1 MGLEFQ
7 QAASQ
12 GSMGRGGGSQEAREE
27 TQAKAQAGNAEA

>member
-12 GSMGRGGGSQEAREE
+12 GSMGRGGGSQEAWEKS
-27 TQAKAQAGNAEA
+27 QAKAQAGDAEA